1 MATDETLDFAPN
13 YAHTFEIDITP
24 ESDKRTWASALV
36 GITECVPSPDET
48 VSEDTYYNDLGD
60 TDSSVDAVK
69 VSIGFTGHRKY
80 GDPAQDFIQSRAL
93 LTKKK
98 RKTNYRWV
106 HPDGTVYEG
115 VLTMADLVPGSA
127 MGEATAKGEFTWTA
141 KLNTITETPATNEA
155 MPTSI
160 TVSEVKVTVGATKA
174 AGATVQPSGCNQ
186 KCHYAIKDETIATV
200 DADGIVTGVKA
211 GTTELVIKAAAM
223 PSVNETVTVTVSAS
237 SSNSSSGSSSTSTG
251 A

>member
-1 MATDETLDFAPN
+1 MADETLDFAPN
-13 YAHTFEIDITP
+13 YAHTFEINITP
-24 ESDKRTWASALV
+24 ESDKSTWASALV

-98 RKTNYRWV
+98 RKTDYRWV
-106 HPDGTVYEG
+106 HPDGTTYEG
-115 VLTMADLVPGSA
+115 VLTMADLIPGSG
-127 MGEATAKGEFTWTA
+127 MGEATAKGDFSWTA

-155 MPTSI
+155 MPTGV
-160 TVSEVKVTVGATKA
+160 TCGEVSVTTKTPKA
-174 AGATVQPSGCNQ
+174 VNAQVQPQGCNQ
-186 KCHYAIKDETIATV
+186 KCHYAVADDTVATV
-200 DADGIVTGVKA
+200 TPDGTVTGLKA
-211 GTTELVIKAAAM
+211 GTTKLTVKAAAM
-223 PSVNETVTVTVSAS
+223 PSVSTTVEVTVTA
-237 SSNSSSGSSSTSTG
+237 G
-251 A
+251 